1 MLCVTGLGEKEG
13 SWRSKELRGRG
24 DGNEEQ
30 GGGDIR
36 GNGRMNGGLQWKSA
50 LRIPCPLAEP
60 GREALQTAVWEEES
74 DTWAITT
81 RGGGSPSWLT
91 RLLQSGALPR
101 KWELPPSL
109 CPAHTTAL
117 TACSNSWL
125 SAEISGS
132 SCLHRTL
139 TSIMSPDS
147 TLSSPPV
154 QQGLFHL

>member
-1 MLCVTGLGEKEG
+1 MLSPYARVQVTADSSL
-13 SWRSKELRGRG
+13 STPYP
-24 DGNEEQ
+24 GNT
-30 GGGDIR
+30 
-36 GNGRMNGGLQWKSA
+36 LPCSP
-50 LRIPCPLAEP
+50 LPVPCPDLSKAP
-60 GREALQTAVWEEES
+60 PPPHPSHLHTIPPFLLS
-74 DTWAITT
+74 LPF
-81 RGGGSPSWLT
+81 SPDIDFSLLGFLKKGDLIAFL